1 MGDSINL
8 RPTIAKAKLRL
19 MGGQRAI
26 SSQAKGGSQI
36 LWRVLRYGPFAGGD
50 HMVSAKEEL
59 EAAKAA
65 KAAIST
71 ILTAA
76 RKSEVLATLNKAYRV
91 AVLNLSSGGL
101 LNEAR
106 GIVGI
111 ALSNVIHGL
120 PTEEKINKAKSAVD
134 TWIANLERSL

>member
-1 MGDSINL
+1 
-8 RPTIAKAKLRL
+8 
-19 MGGQRAI
+19 
-26 SSQAKGGSQI
+26 
-36 LWRVLRYGPFAGGD
+36 
-50 HMVSAKEEL
+50 MVSAKEEL

-120 PTEEKINKAKSAVD
+120 PTEEKINKAKSAID
-134 TWIANLERSL
+134 AWIKELECDQHQ

>member
-1 MGDSINL
+1 MS
-8 RPTIAKAKLRL
+8 
-19 MGGQRAI
+19 
-26 SSQAKGGSQI
+26 
-36 LWRVLRYGPFAGGD
+36 FARWGD
-50 HMVSAKEEL
+50 HMVSVKEEL

-65 KAAIST
+65 KAAINT

-91 AVLNLSSGGL
+91 AILNLSSGGL

-111 ALSNVIHGL
+111 ALSNVMHGL
-120 PTEEKINKAKSAVD
+120 PSEEKINKAKSAID
-134 TWIANLERSL
+134 TWIANLERCS